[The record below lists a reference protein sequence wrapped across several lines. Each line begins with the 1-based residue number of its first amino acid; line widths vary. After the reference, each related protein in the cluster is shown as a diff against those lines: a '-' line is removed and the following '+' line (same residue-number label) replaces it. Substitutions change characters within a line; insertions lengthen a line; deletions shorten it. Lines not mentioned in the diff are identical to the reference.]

1 MMTNWLPD
9 LSQGT
14 GPLYLR
20 LADQIE
26 RDIGSGKLPAGDKL
40 PPQRNLAYDVGVTIG
55 TVTRAYAVARERG
68 LVSGEV
74 GRGTYVLGDSGH
86 DGDVARIEVRGPSPL
101 SIIPEATPG
110 SVKLRMDS
118 TSASDVG
125 QSTIIQKLLNR
136 ITSGHADKVGDYT
149 RSWPQDWREAGRKWL
164 AVTNWSPD
172 PQTIVSTAG
181 CHAAIMAVIAVAT
194 APGDKIAFEQLTYS
208 SISRSANLIGRRSV
222 VFGNDKNGADPE
234 DFERLCAQQHPKL
247 VFLMPSMQN
256 PTLSIM
262 PTDRMRAIVEVARK
276 YNVWIIE
283 DSIYSSLLEQKP
295 GTLAALAPDR
305 VFHVGGLSKAV
316 SAGVRAGW
324 VACPAHFAPRVQ
336 TAHKMVTGGISFM
349 LAQLAADMVNSGEAD
364 AIRLKVRKEIAA
376 REEMARRI
384 FAGLDFRSHPDVPY
398 LWMKLPEPW
407 LSGTFK
413 QVAANEGVLIDDED
427 EYKPG
432 RGEKVYYRIR
442 VGFSIPKT
450 REDVAAGFS
459 TIRRL
464 VDHAGSGYDSYG

>member
-1 MMTNWLPD
+1 MTNWLPD
-9 LSQGT
+9 LSKGT

-26 RDIGSGKLPAGDKL
+26 HDISGGRLPAGEKL
-40 PPQRNLAYDVGVTIG
+40 PPQRNLAFDVGVTIG

-74 GRGTYVLGDSGH
+74 GRGTYVLGGEAQEQVVSRPIAASANALPA
-86 DGDVARIEVRGPSPL
+86 V
-101 SIIPEATPG
+101 PEATP
-110 SVKLRMDS
+110 SARLRMDS
-118 TSASDVG
+118 TSAPDVG
-125 QSTIIQKLLNR
+125 QSALIRELLDR
-136 ITSGHADKVGDYT
+136 LTVKHADKISDYT
-149 RSWPQDWREAGRKWL
+149 RTWPREWQEAGRRWL
-164 AVTNWSPD
+164 AAGDWAPD

-181 CHAAIMAVIAVAT
+181 CHAAIMAVIAVTT
-194 APGDKIAFEQLTYS
+194 APGDKIAFEHLTYS

-222 VFGNDKNGADPE
+222 AFGNDENGADPE

-256 PTLSIM
+256 PTLSTM
-262 PTDRMRAIVEVARK
+262 PPERMRAMVEVARK

-283 DSIYSSLLEQKP
+283 DSVYGALLDHAP
-295 GTLAALAPDR
+295 SPLAQLAPER
-305 VFHVGGLSKAV
+305 TFHVGGLSKAV
-316 SAGVRAGW
+316 SAGVRGGW

-349 LAQLAADMVNSGEAD
+349 LGELAAELVLSGEAA
-364 AIRLKVRKEIAA
+364 AIRSKVRHELAA
-376 REEMARRI
+376 REEMARRM
-384 FAGLDFRSHPDVPY
+384 FAGLDFRSHKNAPY

-413 QVAANEGVLIDDED
+413 QVAASEGVLVDDED
-427 EYKPG
+427 EYKAG
-432 RGEKVYYRIR
+432 RGERVFHRIR
-442 VGFSIPKT
+442 VSFSIPPT
-450 REDVAAGFS
+450 REDVAAGFA

-464 VDHAGSGYDSYG
+464 MESGSACYDSYG